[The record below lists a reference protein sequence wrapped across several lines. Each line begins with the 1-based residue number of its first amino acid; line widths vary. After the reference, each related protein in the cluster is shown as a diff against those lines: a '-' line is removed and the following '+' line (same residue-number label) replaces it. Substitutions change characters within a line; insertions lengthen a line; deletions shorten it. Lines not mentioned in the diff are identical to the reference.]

1 MKSIRNIMLAVLC
14 GISCSVVGMDVE
26 GGAPAVQPIP
36 QPFSSMGWVK
46 NTDGMRS
53 NLQLNI
59 AAPLTGLILA
69 LGAGG
74 LVGTGFI
81 TKKMVRVCK
90 EAIALKK
97 QIQENPKDRSL
108 RKKRRALIG
117 KAVGMGIGG
126 LVLFLVSGLSLALSM
141 VGVENIRKHYLHD
154 KRVRTFKINTDKR
167 ANLMQ
172 KLSKCGAQNDPYVPI
187 SEAQLENYERLMAD
201 KQLPLRNPRSGD
213 TLDGFSWGSSGYFY
227 DSKTKTWRG
236 SDGELRDLRSY
247 NGKTWADFG
256 FTDPQTW

>member
-14 GISCSVVGMDVE
+14 GISCSVVDVNV
-26 GGAPAVQPIP
+26 GLGAALAQPI
-36 QPFSSMGWVK
+36 QPFTFMGWVK
-46 NTDGMRS
+46 NTNGMRKD
-53 NLQLNI
+53 LLLNK

-81 TKKMVRVCK
+81 TKKMVRMCK

-126 LVLFLVSGLSLALSM
+126 LVLFLVSGLSLFVSM
-141 VGVENIRKHYLHD
+141 TVAKAIRVEYAQD
-154 KRVRTFKINTDKR
+154 
-167 ANLMQ
+167 
-172 KLSKCGAQNDPYVPI
+172 KLSWACKIDAEKRSDLMRKLKGGDARDYSYVPL
-187 SEAQLENYERLMAD
+187 SSAQLENYELLMAG
-201 KQLPLRNPRSGD
+201 KPLPLRKPRDGD
-213 TLDGFSWGSSGYFY
+213 TLDAVCLSSSSYFY
-227 DSKTKTWRG
+227 DSETKTWEG
-236 SDGELRDLRSY
+236 LGGELKDLRSY

-256 FTDPQTW
+256 FTDPATW